1 MKARRKQLPGILMA
15 LGFVLPTALMAQN
28 DQQMPSPTQPGAVQR
43 PGSAQLSA
51 DDRKFL
57 QDAAI
62 GGIEEVELGK
72 LAVQEAASDQVRQ
85 IGQRIADDHTQA
97 NEQLQS
103 LAQAKGLSLPTRLDA
118 KHQKEVD
125 RLQKLSGAEFD
136 RAYIKLM
143 IEDHQ
148 KDIREFRKVAEHG
161 ADADIKSLAAATL
174 PKLHDHL
181 AMARDAARTAKAGE
195 HGKQSAT
202 GAASD
207 QVHDRTTGAASDNA
221 SGEAQSERNR
231 DSTAPARPGQSKQ

>member
-15 LGFVLPTALMAQN
+15 LGFVLPAALMAQN

-62 GGIEEVELGK
+62 GGIEEV
-72 LAVQEAASDQVRQ
+72 D
-85 IGQRIADDHTQA
+85 
-97 NEQLQS
+97 
-103 LAQAKGLSLPTRLDA
+103 
-118 KHQKEVD
+118 
-125 RLQKLSGAEFD
+125 
-136 RAYIKLM
+136 
-143 IEDHQ
+143 

-161 ADADIKSLAAATL
+161 ADADIKSFAAGTL

-195 HGKQSAT
+195 HGKQSTT
-202 GAASD
+202 GTASD
-207 QVHDRTTGAASDNA
+207 QVHDRTTGAAGDNA
-221 SGEAQSERNR
+221 SGEAQSERNH
-231 DSTAPARPGQSKQ
+231 DSTAPAQQGQSKR

>member
-1 MKARRKQLPGILMA
+1 MKATPKQLRGILTA
-15 LGFVLPTALMAQN
+15 LGFVLPAALMAEN
-28 DQQMPSPTQPGAVQR
+28 QQMPSPTQPGAVER
-43 PGSAQLSA
+43 PGNAQLSA

-72 LAVQEAASDQVRQ
+72 MAVQKAAADQVRQ
-85 IGQRIADDHTQA
+85 LGQRIAGDHTQG

-103 LAQAKGLSLPTRLDA
+103 LAQAKGLSLPPRLDA

-143 IEDHQ
+143 VEDHQ
-148 KDIREFRKVAEHG
+148 KDIREFRRIVEHG
-161 ADADIKSLAAATL
+161 ADADVKSFAAATL

-181 AMARDAARTAKAGE
+181 AIARDAARTARAGE
-195 HGKQSAT
+195 HGKQPTT

-207 QVHDRTTGAASDNA
+207 QMHDRTTGAAGDNA
-221 SGEAQSERNR
+221 SGKAQSERNR
-231 DSTAPARPGQSKQ
+231 DSTAPAQQGQGKQ